1 MGKASRRRTAGREL
15 RGPAGSRDPGAQPAP
30 FVARP
35 FAGLPGE
42 TDWVALREVVP
53 AATATVRFAPEAAP
67 GDAPQTATV
76 ATVLPLAWS
85 GLRRV
90 DGEVLV
96 GLQSGTTTGD
106 ASRDLAQ
113 VLLLTAA
120 AEPGTPVPSTPLA
133 TAGTPR
139 LQDVLD
145 LAAPFEVT
153 VHEGFDFWVTDAQ
166 ELDAEGKDSLE
177 RANASAIPTTKLDA
191 ADSAYWCRIGE
202 RTHLRWVLPHDEDAA
217 TDALARLHAR
227 GASTIGDDTRL
238 LGRVPRLRPARP
250 GLGAGPDA
258 GGRGLRGRGRRAGRP
273 VRRRA
278 RGRGAADAGGAAGPR
293 GPAEPP
299 DHPALTGMDV
309 PAGSV
314 VAVIPAKDEAARIA
328 RDRRRRRRP
337 SRGST
342 SSSSSTTAAPTRTS
356 DLARAAGAVV
366 VRHPRNRG
374 KAAAMTTGAGLAA
387 LHDHALP
394 SRSGQ
399 PRHLLFVDADLE
411 ASAANLGVLVPPVA
425 AGTGRHDDRDPAA
438 AADLRRRARLRRPP
452 GARRD
457 RRASPAGGRRSR
469 CRGCAA

>member
-1 MGKASRRRTAGREL
+1 M
-15 RGPAGSRDPGAQPAP
+15 
-30 FVARP
+30 
-35 FAGLPGE
+35 
-42 TDWVALREVVP
+42 
-53 AATATVRFAPEAAP
+53 
-67 GDAPQTATV
+67 

-90 DGEVLV
+90 DGEVMV

-113 VLLLTAA
+113 VLLATAA

-145 LAAPFEVT
+145 LDAPFEVT
-153 VHEGFDFWVTDAQ
+153 VHEGFDFWVTDAE

-177 RANASAIPTTKLDA
+177 RANASAIPTSKLHA

-227 GASTIGDDTRL
+227 GASAIGDSTRL

-250 GLGAGPDA
+250 GLGAGRDA
-258 GGRGLRGRGRRAGRP
+258 RGRGLRGGGRRAGRP

-278 RGRGAADAGGAAGPR
+278 RGRGAADPGGAAGPR

-299 DHPALTGMDV
+299 DHAALTGMDV

-314 VAVIPAKDEAARIA
+314 VAVIPAKDEADRIA
-328 RDRRRRRRP
+328 ATVAAAAGLPGVDLVVVVDD
-337 SRGST
+337 GS
-342 SSSSSTTAAPTRTS
+342 SDGTA

-366 VRHPRNRG
+366 ARHRPQPGQGRGDDHRRPDRGPARPR
-374 KAAAMTTGAGLAA
+374 
-387 LHDHALP
+387 
-394 SRSGQ
+394 
-399 PRHLLFVDADLE
+399 
-411 ASAANLGVLVPPVA
+411 A
-425 AGTGRHDDRDPAA
+425 AGGD
-438 AADLRRRARLRRPP
+438 RRRGTCSSSTPTSRPAPPTSACWCRRSPP
-452 GARRD
+452 GR
-457 RRASPAGGRRSR
+457 PT
-469 CRGCAA
+469 